1 MKHFVLL
8 TVLLCSPSWA
18 YAQTTKVT
26 PLMTKELTGIPG
38 KEGTML
44 TVEYSPGESS
54 PIHRH
59 NAHVFVYVL
68 EGTVIMQV
76 KGGDEVRLTPG
87 QTVATAT
94 ETVGGV
100 HLDPAKEKQPY
111 DYQVLV
117 ALQLTRAEL
126 DYNRR
131 TSHYQP

>member
-1 MKHFVLL
+1 MKRFILL
-8 TVLLCSPSWA
+8 IALLCAPSWA

-26 PLMTKELTGIPG
+26 SLMTKELTGIPG

-44 TVEYSPGESS
+44 TVEYAPGESS

-87 QTVATAT
+87 QTFYESPSDVHVVSKNASMT
-94 ETVGGV
+94 E
-100 HLDPAKEKQPY
+100 PAKF
-111 DYQVLV
+111 LV
-117 ALQLTRAEL
+117 FVVKDIGTPILVPA
-126 DYNRR
+126 
-131 TSHYQP
+131 H

>member
-18 YAQTTKVT
+18 YAQTTKDT

-38 KEGTML
+38 KDGTML
-44 TVEYSPGESS
+44 TVESSPGESS

-87 QTVATAT
+87 QTFYELPSDIHVVSRNASTT
-94 ETVGGV
+94 E
-100 HLDPAKEKQPY
+100 PAKF
-111 DYQVLV
+111 LV
-117 ALQLTRAEL
+117 FVVKDIGTPILVPA
-126 DYNRR
+126 N
-131 TSHYQP
+131 